1 MTPVPFA
8 IGEEFSSKWQ
18 VRRLAT
24 MRSPN
29 LIGPGYDISPGAL
42 GFNQASSTSH
52 GVISKR
58 THRVHPR
65 RAHPGAHAV

>member
-42 GFNQASSTSH
+42 GFNQASST
-52 GVISKR
+52 
-58 THRVHPR
+58 
-65 RAHPGAHAV
+65 